1 MIAAVI
7 FLLLFKEFIFFRENA
22 LQPEKSRVF
31 LLKKELTAEVTVMA
45 QACVGPVSQ
54 KTSQTTSCC
63 RGDGEEEGAGK
74 QTQPTLT
81 GCLGSFHR

>member
-54 KTSQTTSCC
+54 KTSCC
-63 RGDGEEEGAGK
+63 RGDGEEERAGK

-81 GCLGSFHR
+81 GCLRSFHR

>member
-7 FLLLFKEFIFFRENA
+7 FLLLFKEFIFSGKTHCNQR
-22 LQPEKSRVF
+22 KSRVF

-54 KTSQTTSCC
+54 KTSLTTSCC
-63 RGDGEEEGAGK
+63 RGDGEEEGAGN
-74 QTQPTLT
+74 QTQPTLDWM
-81 GCLGSFHR
+81 RR